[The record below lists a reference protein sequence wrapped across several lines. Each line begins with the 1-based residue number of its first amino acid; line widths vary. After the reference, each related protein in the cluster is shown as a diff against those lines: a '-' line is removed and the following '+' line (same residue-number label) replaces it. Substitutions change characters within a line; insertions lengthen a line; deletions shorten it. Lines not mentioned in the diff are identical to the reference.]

1 MLKRLRTVL
10 FWSHL
15 ACGVAA
21 GAVIL
26 MLCVTGV
33 ALTYQRQMQWW
44 ADTRHY
50 RAEPPADGRRAA
62 VADLVAAASE
72 LDPEAEPVSV
82 TYRADPRAPAA
93 VALGTR
99 AIYVNPHTAEVYG
112 DGTGARL
119 RTFFTTIVNWHRY
132 VAQAGDSRPR
142 GKAITGAANLAFLFI
157 VLSGMYLWWPRS
169 LRWAAV
175 RQVVWF
181 RRGLPGKAR
190 DFNWHNTL
198 GFWSALPLALI
209 VYSGVVISY
218 PWATNMVYRAVGE
231 APPPPAA
238 AARASAPPAR
248 PRVAPP
254 ARPANDGFDSG
265 QLDSIVAKAK
275 AADPDWNILV
285 LRLPSVAGGPVSV
298 ALDAGEGGQPHLR
311 RTVFFDAHGEIER
324 VEDPSSLTRGRR
336 LRNFLRFAH
345 TGEVAGRPGQTVAGL
360 VSAAGAVLV
369 YTGVALAIRRFR
381 KWRSN

>member
-1 MLKRLRTVL
+1 M
-10 FWSHL
+10 
-15 ACGVAA
+15 
-21 GAVIL
+21 
-26 MLCVTGV
+26 
-33 ALTYQRQMQWW
+33 
-44 ADTRHY
+44 
-50 RAEPPADGRRAA
+50 
-62 VADLVAAASE
+62 ADLVAAASE

-218 PWATNMVYRAVGE
+218 PWATNMV
-231 APPPPAA
+231 
-238 AARASAPPAR
+238 
-248 PRVAPP
+248 
-254 ARPANDGFDSG
+254 
-265 QLDSIVAKAK
+265 
-275 AADPDWNILV
+275 
-285 LRLPSVAGGPVSV
+285 
-298 ALDAGEGGQPHLR
+298 
-311 RTVFFDAHGEIER
+311 
-324 VEDPSSLTRGRR
+324 
-336 LRNFLRFAH
+336 
-345 TGEVAGRPGQTVAGL
+345 
-360 VSAAGAVLV
+360 
-369 YTGVALAIRRFR
+369 
-381 KWRSN
+381 